1 MVGPDVVVRP
11 PPDDVRPPR
20 RIALVKVD
28 GPPLDGQESESA
40 VEGACA
46 PPPVNGKKSFYM

>member
-28 GPPLDGQESESA
+28 GPPLDGQEPESA
-40 VEGACA
+40 VEGARA
-46 PPPVNGKKSFYM
+46 PLPVNGKKSFFV